1 MKIKNTFL
9 ILIAP
14 IFAQVSTSDL
24 NSLTNLQLDEV
35 RDQLMSTPMQVA
47 EEEIFNIETKDT
59 IKPVEIIANTTEL
72 NEEDYFG
79 YNYFKRDITFF
90 DNIPSPI
97 DYRLGPGD
105 QIVISIWGE
114 TNSRKNITID
124 KDGTIFYENIG
135 FINLSNQTIESAEII
150 LIEELSKIYSTLK
163 DKNNS
168 SQLTVSLGQ
177 LKSINIYFSGH
188 INNPGINLVHPFS
201 DIFSAI
207 SQAGG
212 INTNGSLREVQ
223 LIRNNKEITKVDF
236 YDFFMSGKN
245 SFSNIKLIEGDVI
258 HIPNVKKRVEIN
270 GQVNRPSTYELLENE
285 KISDLVNFS
294 SGLTASA
301 STTLIL
307 SQILPINIRK
317 SDDNAI
323 TSLSVNLNNT
333 DSIYLNNGDRVK
345 VLSLPPVD
353 SEITIYG
360 RVKSPGKYPGVNT
373 TLKNV
378 LDIAGGFEDP
388 IYRSTIRED
397 DIVVLR
403 QDINQFYSTELK
415 TSYADANKFKLLPN
429 DKIFVY
435 ENINLNNSF
444 TYRVEGEVNK
454 PGTYPFK
461 EGLTVEEALKLAGGL
476 TVLSTFNN
484 VVLFQEYTEF
494 DQLSDETITDSEQV
508 AKLDESIILGP
519 NSVLKALPFE
529 NVVRVEGNV
538 YNPGLVAYEKGLTMY
553 NAIEQA
559 GGHMPNSIKK
569 RAYVRS
575 ANGQVDKAN
584 LFRGRTK
591 RLAPGDTVV
600 VPVETNPS
608 EFNITAFIADLS
620 VTMANIAAILLIV
633 ENQSN

>member
-1 MKIKNTFL
+1 MKIKNIFL

-24 NSLTNLQLDEV
+24 NSFTNLQLDEV
-35 RDQLMSTPMQVA
+35 KEQLMSTPLQVV
-47 EEEIFNIETKDT
+47 EEQTVDMETEDT
-59 IKPVEIIANTTEL
+59 IKPVEIIAKTSQL

-79 YNYFKRDITFF
+79 YNYFMRDITFF
-90 DNIPSPI
+90 DNIPTPI

-114 TNSRKNITID
+114 TNSRKNMIID

-135 FINLSNQTIESAEII
+135 FINLSNQTIESAEKV

-212 INTNGSLREVQ
+212 INSNGSLREVQ
-223 LIRNNKEITKVDF
+223 LIRNNKVITKVDF

-258 HIPNVKKRVEIN
+258 HIPNVKNRVKID

-285 KISDLVNFS
+285 KISDLINFS

-307 SQILPINIRK
+307 NQILPINTRK

-323 TSLSVNLNNT
+323 TSLSVNLKNI
-333 DSIYLNNGDRVK
+333 DSISLNNGDMVK

-360 RVKSPGKYPGVNT
+360 RVKSPGVYPGVNT
-373 TLKNV
+373 TLKNI

-388 IYRSTIRED
+388 IFRSTIRED
-397 DIVVLR
+397 EIVILR
-403 QDINQFYSTELK
+403 EDINQFYSLELK
-415 TSYADANKFKLLPN
+415 TSYADADKFNLLPN

-435 ENINLNNSF
+435 ENINLRNSS

-461 EGLTVEEALKLAGGL
+461 EGITVEEALKIAGGL
-476 TVLSTFNN
+476 TEASTFNN
-484 VVLFQEYTEF
+484 VVLFQEYTEI
-494 DQLSDETITDSEQV
+494 DEVSQTAVTSSEQV
-508 AKLDESIILGP
+508 ARLDKSIILGA
-519 NSVLKALPFE
+519 NSILKALPFE
-529 NVVRVEGNV
+529 SVVRVEGNV
-538 YNPGLVAYEKGLTMY
+538 YNPGLVAYENGLTMY
-553 NAIEQA
+553 KAIEQA
-559 GGHMPNSIKK
+559 GGHMPNSMKK
-569 RAYVRS
+569 SAFVRS

-584 LFRGRTK
+584 LFRGRVK
-591 RLAPGDTVV
+591 RLVPGDTVV
-600 VPVETNPS
+600 VPVNPNPS
-608 EFNITAFIADLS
+608 EFNFTAFIADLS

>member
-1 MKIKNTFL
+1 MKIKNIFL

-24 NSLTNLQLDEV
+24 NSFTNLQLDEV
-35 RDQLMSTPMQVA
+35 KEQLMSTPLQVV
-47 EEEIFNIETKDT
+47 EEQTVDMETEDT
-59 IKPVEIIANTTEL
+59 IKPVEIIAKTSML

-79 YNYFKRDITFF
+79 YNYFMRDITFF
-90 DNIPSPI
+90 DNIPTPI

-114 TNSRKNITID
+114 TNSRKNMIID

-135 FINLSNQTIESAEII
+135 FINLSNQTIESAEKV

-212 INTNGSLREVQ
+212 INSNGSLREVQ
-223 LIRNNKEITKVDF
+223 LIRNNKVITKVDF

-258 HIPNVKKRVEIN
+258 HIPNVKNRVKID

-285 KISDLVNFS
+285 KISDLINFS

-307 SQILPINIRK
+307 NQILPINTRK
-317 SDDNAI
+317 SDDNAM
-323 TSLSVNLNNT
+323 TSLSVNLKNI
-333 DSIYLNNGDRVK
+333 DSISLNNGDMVK

-360 RVKSPGKYPGVNT
+360 RVKSPGVYPGVNT
-373 TLKNV
+373 TLKNI

-388 IYRSTIRED
+388 IFRSTIRED
-397 DIVVLR
+397 EIVILR
-403 QDINQFYSTELK
+403 EDINQFYSLELK
-415 TSYADANKFKLLPN
+415 TSYADADKFNLLPN

-435 ENINLNNSF
+435 ENINLRNSS

-461 EGLTVEEALKLAGGL
+461 EGITVEEALKIAGGL
-476 TVLSTFNN
+476 TEASTFNN

-494 DQLSDETITDSEQV
+494 DEVSQTAVTSSEQV
-508 AKLDESIILGP
+508 ARLDKSIILGA
-519 NSVLKALPFE
+519 NSILRALPFE
-529 NVVRVEGNV
+529 SVVRVEGNV
-538 YNPGLVAYEKGLTMY
+538 YNPGLVAYENGLTMY
-553 NAIEQA
+553 KAIEQA
-559 GGHMPNSIKK
+559 GGHMPNSMKK
-569 RAYVRS
+569 SAFVRS

-584 LFRGRTK
+584 LFRGRVK
-591 RLAPGDTVV
+591 RLVPGDTVV
-600 VPVETNPS
+600 VPVNPNPS
-608 EFNITAFIADLS
+608 EFNFTAFIADLS

>member
-461 EGLTVEEALKLAGGL
+461 EGITVEEALKLAGGL

>member
-1 MKIKNTFL
+1 MKIKNIFL

-35 RDQLMSTPMQVA
+35 KEKLMSTPLQVV
-47 EEEIFNIETKDT
+47 EEQTVDMETEDT
-59 IKPVEIIANTTEL
+59 IKPVEIIAKTSML

-79 YNYFKRDITFF
+79 YNYFMRDITFF
-90 DNIPSPI
+90 DNIPTPI

-114 TNSRKNITID
+114 TNSRKNMTID

-135 FINLSNQTIESAEII
+135 FINLSNQTVESAEKL

-223 LIRNNKEITKVDF
+223 LIRNNKVITKVDF

-258 HIPNVKKRVEIN
+258 HIPNVKNRVEI
-270 GQVNRPSTYELLENE
+270 GGEVNRPSTYELLENE
-285 KISDLVNFS
+285 KISDLINFS

-307 SQILPINIRK
+307 NQILPINIRK

-323 TSLSVNLNNT
+323 TSLSVNLKNT
-333 DSIYLNNGDRVK
+333 DSIFLNNGDRVK

-360 RVKSPGKYPGVNT
+360 RVKSPGIYPGVNT
-373 TLKNV
+373 TLKNI

-388 IYRSTIRED
+388 IFRSTIRED
-397 DIVVLR
+397 EIVILR
-403 QDINQFYSTELK
+403 QDINQFYSLEFK

-435 ENINLNNSF
+435 ENINLRNSF

-454 PGTYPFK
+454 PGTYPFR
-461 EGLTVEEALKLAGGL
+461 EGITVGEALKIAGGL
-476 TVLSTFNN
+476 TDLSTLNN

-494 DQLSDETITDSEQV
+494 DEVSGNTITSSEQV
-508 AKLDESIILGP
+508 AKLDINIVLGS

-538 YNPGLVAYEKGLTMY
+538 YNPGLVAYEKNLTMY
-553 NAIEQA
+553 DAIEQA
-559 GGHMPNSIKK
+559 GGHMPNSMKK
-569 RAYVRS
+569 SAFVRS

-584 LFRGRTK
+584 LFRGRVK
-591 RLAPGDTVV
+591 RLAPGDTIV
-600 VPVETNPS
+600 VPVDPNPS

-620 VTMANIAAILLIV
+620 ITMANIAAILLIV

>member
-1 MKIKNTFL
+1 MKIKNIFL

-24 NSLTNLQLDEV
+24 NSFTNLQLDEV
-35 RDQLMSTPMQVA
+35 KEQLMSTPLQVV
-47 EEEIFNIETKDT
+47 EEQTIDMETEDT
-59 IKPVEIIANTTEL
+59 IKPVEIIAKTSEL

-79 YNYFKRDITFF
+79 YNYFMRDITFF
-90 DNIPSPI
+90 DNIPTPI

-114 TNSRKNITID
+114 TNSRKNMIID

-135 FINLSNQTIESAEII
+135 FINLSNQTIESAEKV

-212 INTNGSLREVQ
+212 INSNGSLREVQ
-223 LIRNNKEITKVDF
+223 LIRNNKVITKVDF

-258 HIPNVKKRVEIN
+258 HIPNVKNRVEIG

-285 KISDLVNFS
+285 KISDLINFS

-307 SQILPINIRK
+307 SQILPINTRK

-323 TSLSVNLNNT
+323 TSLSVNLKNI
-333 DSIYLNNGDRVK
+333 DSISLNNGDMVK

-360 RVKSPGKYPGVNT
+360 RVKSPGVYPGVNT
-373 TLKNV
+373 TLKNI

-388 IYRSTIRED
+388 IFRSTIRED
-397 DIVVLR
+397 EIIILR
-403 QDINQFYSTELK
+403 QDINQFYSLELK
-415 TSYADANKFKLLPN
+415 TSYADADKFNLLPN

-435 ENINLNNSF
+435 ENINLRNSF

-461 EGLTVEEALKLAGGL
+461 EGITVEEALKIAGGL
-476 TVLSTFNN
+476 TKASRFNN

-494 DQLSDETITDSEQV
+494 DEISQSAVTSSEQV
-508 AKLDESIILGP
+508 ARLDKNIILGA
-519 NSVLKALPFE
+519 NSILKALPFE
-529 NVVRVEGNV
+529 SVVRVEGNV
-538 YNPGLVAYEKGLTMY
+538 YNPGLVAYKNGLTMY
-553 NAIEQA
+553 EAIEQA
-559 GGHMPNSIKK
+559 GGHMPNSMKK
-569 RAYVRS
+569 SAFVRS

-584 LFRGRTK
+584 LFRGRVK
-591 RLAPGDTVV
+591 RLVPGDTVV
-600 VPVETNPS
+600 VPVNPNPS

>member
-1 MKIKNTFL
+1 MKIKNIFL

-24 NSLTNLQLDEV
+24 NSFTNLQLDEV
-35 RDQLMSTPMQVA
+35 KEQLMSTPLQVV
-47 EEEIFNIETKDT
+47 EEQTVDMETEDT
-59 IKPVEIIANTTEL
+59 IKPVEIIAKTSEL

-79 YNYFKRDITFF
+79 YNYFMRDITFF
-90 DNIPSPI
+90 DNIPTPI

-114 TNSRKNITID
+114 TNSRKNMIID

-135 FINLSNQTIESAEII
+135 FINLSNQTIESAEKV

-212 INTNGSLREVQ
+212 INSNGSLREVQ
-223 LIRNNKEITKVDF
+223 LIRNNKVITKVDF

-258 HIPNVKKRVEIN
+258 HIPNVKNRVKID

-285 KISDLVNFS
+285 KISDLINFS

-307 SQILPINIRK
+307 NQILPINTRK
-317 SDDNAI
+317 SDDNAM
-323 TSLSVNLNNT
+323 TSLSVNLKNI
-333 DSIYLNNGDRVK
+333 DSISLNNGDMVK

-360 RVKSPGKYPGVNT
+360 RVKSPGVYPGVNT
-373 TLKNV
+373 TLKNI

-388 IYRSTIRED
+388 IFRSTIRED
-397 DIVVLR
+397 EIVILR
-403 QDINQFYSTELK
+403 EDINQFYSLELK
-415 TSYADANKFKLLPN
+415 TSYADADKFNLLPN

-435 ENINLNNSF
+435 ENINLRNSS

-461 EGLTVEEALKLAGGL
+461 EGITVEEALKIAGGL
-476 TVLSTFNN
+476 TEASTFNN

-494 DQLSDETITDSEQV
+494 DEVSQTAVTSSEQV
-508 AKLDESIILGP
+508 ARLDKSIILGA
-519 NSVLKALPFE
+519 NSILRALPFE
-529 NVVRVEGNV
+529 SVVRVEGNV
-538 YNPGLVAYEKGLTMY
+538 YNPGLVAYENGLTMY
-553 NAIEQA
+553 KAIEQA
-559 GGHMPNSIKK
+559 GGHMPNSMKK
-569 RAYVRS
+569 SAFVRS

-584 LFRGRTK
+584 LFRGRVK
-591 RLAPGDTVV
+591 RLVPGDTVV
-600 VPVETNPS
+600 VPVNPNPS
-608 EFNITAFIADLS
+608 EFNFTAFIADLS